1 MNLLLIF
8 RIFLECVFYQKSCH
22 FFGYNSIEKYT
33 ELRSSL
39 TPVLP
44 RLVEKFNYGLGVD
57 VNCYT
62 GETTFNLQNIF
73 PDLNIIGIDK
83 NHTAI
88 DLARERYIG
97 PSFKIADIE
106 SERNSMI
113 DGVQVIQISTY
124 DNLYKI
130 LSKTYPFLDEE
141 GMMILHYKESDKE
154 LIRELCNGTD
164 NIPLVS
170 VKVFFLS
177 NMYLWE
183 HEKTVILFK

>member
-1 MNLLLIF
+1 MRLLPKIVPF
-8 RIFLECVFYQKSCH
+8 FLATTP
-22 FFGYNSIEKYT
+22 IEKYT

-88 DLARERYIG
+88 DLARERYTG

-106 SERNSMI
+106 SEGNSMI

-154 LIRELCNGTD
+154 LIRELMQRNRQYPSRKRKGF
-164 NIPLVS
+164 L
-170 VKVFFLS
+170 LS